1 MKRVLLSGV
10 ALAALVGS
18 AAAADIPRRVERQVT
33 APVPYVAAA
42 YNWTGFYA
50 GINGGWGWGTGSL
63 SGPPST
69 GDIDGNGGLIG
80 GTIGYNWQN
89 GQIVWGVEAD
99 IDWSGIETDN
109 HRCGVGV
116 RCSVSNDWLG
126 TARGRVGLAM
136 DRWMPYITGGVAFG
150 DVSANVTGFRGR
162 SDTRAGWTLGAG
174 VEYAFAAPWTAK
186 LEYLYVDL
194 GDFPC
199 GRACG
204 AAGPDNIEFRSHIV
218 RAGLNYRF

>member
-10 ALAALVGS
+10 ALAALVS
-18 AAAADIPRRVERQVT
+18 AATAADIPRRVERQVA
-33 APVPYVAAA
+33 APVPYVAVA
-42 YNWTGFYA
+42 YNWTGFYV

-63 SGPPST
+63 SGPPPT
-69 GDIDGNGGLIG
+69 GDMDSSGGLIG
-80 GTIGYNWQN
+80 GTVGYNWQN

-99 IDWSGIETDN
+99 IDWSGIETDSR
-109 HRCGVGV
+109 RCGVGV
-116 RCSVSNDWLG
+116 RCSVNNDWLG

-150 DVSANVTGFRGR
+150 DVSASVTGFQGK

-174 VEYAFAAPWTAK
+174 VEYAIAAPWTAK

-194 GDFPC
+194 GDFSC

-204 AAGPDNIEFRSHIV
+204 TSGPDKVEFRSHIV

>member
-18 AAAADIPRRVERQVT
+18 ATAADIPRRVERQVT

-50 GINGGWGWGTGSL
+50 GINAGWGWGTGSL
-63 SGPPST
+63 NGSRRT
-69 GDIDGNGGLIG
+69 GDVDGDGGLIG
-80 GTIGYNWQN
+80 GQIGYNWQI
-89 GQIVWGVEAD
+89 GQIVWGLETD
-99 IDWSGIETDN
+99 LNWSGMEASRGCGGGL
-109 HRCGVGV
+109 RCA
-116 RCSVSNDWLG
+116 VSNDWLG
-126 TARGRVGLAM
+126 TARGRIGLAM
-136 DRWMPYITGGVAFG
+136 DRWMPYVTGGLAYG
-150 DVSANVTGFRGR
+150 DVSASVTGFPGK
-162 SDTRAGWTLGAG
+162 SDTRAGWALGTG
-174 VEYAFAAPWTAK
+174 VEFAIAAPWTAK

-194 GDFPC
+194 GDFSC

-204 AAGPDNIEFRSHIV
+204 AGANNIEFRSHIV